1 MEFFFSLVISS
12 VGLAYFVYGKKTA
25 ELLFIAFGLG
35 LMFYP
40 YFVQNFLVSA
50 ILGTILA
57 ICPFVLRNLS
67 QIQRV
72 KVYRNWGAFLKKI
85 EIELD
90 QGARKD
96 AIEEVQKYFATERD
110 EEISNFTAGIIVD
123 FFLSKIGPL
132 IYNQAIQDAHIYM
145 NERVE
150 DLLSLEK
157 RSR

>member
-67 QIQRV
+67 
-72 KVYRNWGAFLKKI
+72 
-85 EIELD
+85 
-90 QGARKD
+90 
-96 AIEEVQKYFATERD
+96 
-110 EEISNFTAGIIVD
+110 
-123 FFLSKIGPL
+123 
-132 IYNQAIQDAHIYM
+132 
-145 NERVE
+145 
-150 DLLSLEK
+150 
-157 RSR
+157 